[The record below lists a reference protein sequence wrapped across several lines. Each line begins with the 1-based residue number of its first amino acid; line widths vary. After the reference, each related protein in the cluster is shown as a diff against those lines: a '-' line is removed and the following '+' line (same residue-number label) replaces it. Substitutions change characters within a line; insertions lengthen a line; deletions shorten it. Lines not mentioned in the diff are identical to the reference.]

1 MFTKKI
7 SVAENSNYSGETE
20 EGELTVD
27 VYADGNNIV
36 IESLIA
42 GLNPDELDISIAHD
56 LVTIKGE
63 RKRSQEISSK
73 NYYYQECFYGDF
85 SRTILLPTDIDPDK
99 AKANFS
105 KNGVLTIVMP
115 KVEQKLTSK
124 RLAIEEEKEDEP
136 VAETKPRHRVKE
148 VEEETGKEEEVTEE
162 PENEEEA
169 ETAPQENENVSEA
182 EGSSEKDWA
191 LLSPRPV
198 IKRKTRTPKSQGE
211 E

>member
-7 SVAENSNYSGETE
+7 NVAENSNDLGENE
-20 EGELTVD
+20 EGELTID

-42 GLNPDELDISIAHD
+42 GLDPNDLDISITHD

-63 RKRSQEISSK
+63 RKRNQEISSK
-73 NYYYQECFYGDF
+73 NYYYQECFYGNF
-85 SRTILLPTDIDPDK
+85 SRTVLLPTDIDPDK

-124 RLAIEEEKEDEP
+124 KLAIEGEEEEKASEGAKPRRRVKNVEDE
-136 VAETKPRHRVKE
+136 ESKE
-148 VEEETGKEEEVTEE
+148 EIIEEPEGEEELKSDSSDGEDTVEEE
-162 PENEEEA
+162 N
-169 ETAPQENENVSEA
+169 
-182 EGSSEKDWA
+182 SSEKDWA

-198 IKRKTRTPKSQGE
+198 LKRKARVPRNQDE

>member
-1 MFTKKI
+1 MFTKKMA
-7 SVAENSNYSGETE
+7 VAENSNYPLESE

-36 IESLIA
+36 IETLIA
-42 GLNPDELDISIAHD
+42 GLNPDDLDISIAHD

-63 RKRSQEISSK
+63 RIRSKEISGK
-73 NYYYQECFYGDF
+73 NYYYQECFYGEF

-124 RLAIEEEKEDEP
+124 KLTVEGEG
-136 VAETKPRHRVKE
+136 
-148 VEEETGKEEEVTEE
+148 EEETGSEASLHRRSKVVEEENKEEETVEE
-162 PENEEEA
+162 PEIA
-169 ETAPQENENVSEA
+169 EQESQIDTQEKSDVEDEVS
-182 EGSSEKDWA
+182 SDKDWA
-191 LLSPRPV
+191 LLSPRPI
-198 IKRKTRTPKSQGE
+198 IKRKTRLSRS
-211 E
+211 

>member
-7 SVAENSNYSGETE
+7 NVAENSNDLGETE
-20 EGELTVD
+20 EGELTID

-42 GLNPDELDISIAHD
+42 GLDPNDLDISITHD

-73 NYYYQECFYGDF
+73 NYYYQECFYGNF

-124 RLAIEEEKEDEP
+124 KLAVEGEEEEEAP
-136 VAETKPRHRVKE
+136 EEVKPRRRAKNVDTEDNKEETSEEPE
-148 VEEETGKEEEVTEE
+148 VEEESKAI
-162 PENEEEA
+162 PSD
-169 ETAPQENENVSEA
+169 SESA
-182 EGSSEKDWA
+182 VEDEDSSEKDWA

-198 IKRKTRTPKSQGE
+198 LKRKARTPKNQE
-211 E
+211 EE